1 VLAQARSTR
10 PMPSSNEA
18 STPGSAPA
26 PLSSSASEA
35 ELLARIAQGDRAA
48 FERLYRAYLPRLTR
62 FLQQLTRRQQAVEEA
77 INDTMLV
84 VWRKAARYS
93 SQSKVSTWIFAIA
106 YRRGLKLLKRFDDP
120 VVDDPDALGSEAGE
134 DTPETEVLQTQLRAV
149 LGAAMAHVSAEQRA
163 VIELTYYQGC
173 GYREIAEIMG
183 CPVDTV
189 KTRMFHARRRLRL
202 LLAERRQDLP

>member
-1 VLAQARSTR
+1 MASLNEPSLLGSAAAQPS
-10 PMPSSNEA
+10 PSS
-18 STPGSAPA
+18 
-26 PLSSSASEA
+26 SEA
-35 ELLARIAQGDRAA
+35 ELLALIAKGDRDA

-84 VWRKAARYS
+84 VWRKADRYS
-93 SQSKVSTWIFAIA
+93 SESKVSTWIFAIA
-106 YRRGLKLLKRFDDP
+106 YRRGLKLLKRFDEP
-120 VVDDPDALGSEAGE
+120 VADDSTWSLPGE
-134 DTPETEVLQTQLRAV
+134 DTPETGVMQRELRAV
-149 LGAAMAHVSAEQRA
+149 LGAAMAQVSAEQRA

>member
-1 VLAQARSTR
+1 MASLNE
-10 PMPSSNEA
+10 PSL
-18 STPGSAPA
+18 PGSAGAQPS
-26 PLSSSASEA
+26 LSSSEA
-35 ELLARIAQGDRAA
+35 ELLARIAKGDRDA

-84 VWRKAARYS
+84 VWRKADRYS
-93 SQSKVSTWIFAIA
+93 SESKVSTWIFAIA
-106 YRRGLKLLKRFDDP
+106 YRRGLKLLKRFDEP
-120 VVDDPDALGSEAGE
+120 VADDSTCSQPGE
-134 DTPETEVLQTQLRAV
+134 DNPETGVMQRELRAV

>member
-1 VLAQARSTR
+1 
-10 PMPSSNEA
+10 MPSSNEP
-18 STPGSAPA
+18 SLLGSATAQPSG
-26 PLSSSASEA
+26 SSNEA
-35 ELLARIAQGDRAA
+35 ELLARIAKGDRDA
-48 FERLYRAYLPRLTR
+48 FECLYRAYLPRLTR

-84 VWRKAARYS
+84 VWRKADRYS
-93 SQSKVSTWIFAIA
+93 NESKVSTWIFAIA
-106 YRRGLKLLKRFDDP
+106 YRRGLKLLKRFDEP
-120 VVDDPDALGSEAGE
+120 VADDSTWTQQGE
-134 DTPETEVLQTQLRAV
+134 DTPETGVMQRELRAV
-149 LGAAMAHVSAEQRA
+149 LGAAMAQVSAQQRA

>member
-1 VLAQARSTR
+1 
-10 PMPSSNEA
+10 MPTSQEPSIP
-18 STPGSAPA
+18 SSAPA
-26 PLSSSASEA
+26 QAVASTNEV
-35 ELLARIAQGDRAA
+35 ELLSRVARGDRDA

-62 FLQQLTRRQQAVEEA
+62 FLQQVMRRTSVVEEA

-84 VWRKAARYS
+84 VWRKAATYS
-93 SQSKVSTWIFAIA
+93 GDSKVSTWIFAIA
-106 YRRGLKLLKRFDDP
+106 YRRGLKLLKRFDEP
-120 VVDDPDALGSEAGE
+120 VSDEMDLSSPGE
-134 DTPETEVLQTQLRAV
+134 DATESGVLQLELRAV
-149 LGAAMAHVSAEQRA
+149 LGAAMAQVSAEQRA

-173 GYREIAEIMG
+173 AYREIAEIMG

>member
-1 VLAQARSTR
+1 MPQSSEPSVPGYASAQQ
-10 PMPSSNEA
+10 PGA
-18 STPGSAPA
+18 S
-26 PLSSSASEA
+26 SEA
-35 ELLARIAQGDRAA
+35 ELVARVATGDRIA

-62 FLQQLTRRQQAVEEA
+62 FLQQLTRRPQAVEEA

-93 SQSKVSTWIFAIA
+93 NESKVSTWIFAIA
-106 YRRGLKLLKRFDDP
+106 YRRGLKLLKQFDEP
-120 VVDDPDALGSEAGE
+120 VADGADWNRSGE
-134 DTPETEVLQTQLRAV
+134 DTTESGAIQQELRAV
-149 LGAAMAHVSAEQRA
+149 LGAAMAQVSAEQRA

-173 GYREIAEIMG
+173 AYREIAEIMG